1 MLPAMRPIVV
11 GSLLAFFVVACS
23 SNDSTP
29 NDGGADGAQAAD
41 TGSGPAYATYVILG
55 DSISDG
61 GGEGPFFYDLLAA
74 NDDTAYPDWHGKDLR
89 TRYGI
94 DAAHVVKVS
103 KGGAV
108 SADLAG
114 QLAKVPHDLPGPVL
128 VTITIGGNDM
138 TAAFVDILQGKDAAD
153 LAATKAN
160 IDAALAEIHSPDR
173 FGTGVTATVFE
184 ANVYDPSD
192 DVAPNF
198 ASCPAP
204 LSLIPSTFDI
214 ATTFTTWNGAIGAS
228 IAATGDVDVD
238 SHAIFLGHGAEKPT
252 DGTRWFYSDCIHPN
266 KFGHDQLRMAF
277 WTAIT
282 GGS

>member
-1 MLPAMRPIVV
+1 MLPAMRSIVL
-11 GSLLAFFVVACS
+11 GSLALLVVACS
-23 SNDSTP
+23 SGDSTS
-29 NDGGADGAQAAD
+29 NDAGADAAAD
-41 TGSGPAYATYVILG
+41 TGPSGPAYATYVILG

-61 GGEGPFFYDLLAA
+61 GGQGPFFYDFLVA
-74 NDDTAYPDWHGKDLR
+74 NDDTLYPDWHGKDLT

-94 DAAHVVKVS
+94 DASHVVKAS
-103 KGGAV
+103 KAGAV

-128 VTITIGGNDM
+128 VTITIAGNDM

-160 IDAALAEIHSPDR
+160 IDAALAEIHSPGR
-173 FGTGVTATVFE
+173 FGAGVEATVFE

-192 DVAPNF
+192 DVAANF
-198 ASCPAP
+198 ASCPSP

-214 ATTFTTWNGAIGAS
+214 ATTFTTWNGAIAAS

-238 SHAIFLGHGAEKPT
+238 AHSDFLGHGAEKPS
-252 DGTRWFYSDCIHPN
+252 DGTRWFFSDCIHPN
-266 KFGHDQLRMAF
+266 QYGHDQLRMAF
-277 WTAIT
+277 WNAIT